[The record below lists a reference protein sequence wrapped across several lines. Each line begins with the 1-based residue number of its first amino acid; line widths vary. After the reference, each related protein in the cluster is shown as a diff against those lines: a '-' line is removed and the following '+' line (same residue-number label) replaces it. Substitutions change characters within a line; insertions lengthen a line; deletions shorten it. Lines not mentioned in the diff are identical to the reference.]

1 MKPKLFAPL
10 DKLKKPTESDF
21 YDHCSIG
28 HDTHQT
34 IVVERDIRGVKLNL
48 EIYDWREYFITVD
61 GNETV
66 SEHGK
71 YCTGQDIISYCIDK
85 QGIWEAEETG
95 VMLDILSEPQTDDR
109 IMLDFGS
116 HIGYYTNLAAQ
127 KGFTVA
133 SFDSS
138 KENLELLYRSAVM
151 NENADKIS
159 IYRCLLDDQAPILS
173 RDAEKVRLAKVDIEG
188 AERHA
193 VQMMADLIG
202 GHKLK
207 YLIMEISPV
216 FNDTYPSLV
225 ETIAGQGYDV
235 YLIETRKDW
244 EHREELDAEPLKT
257 VLKYCQIP
265 AEGRKEYVASLRQ
278 ENFLFVRRD
287 TK

>member
-1 MKPKLFAPL
+1 MKPKLFTPL
-10 DKLKKPTESDF
+10 DKLKQPSGADF
-21 YDHCSIG
+21 YDHCQVG
-28 HDTHQT
+28 HDRHQT
-34 IVVERDIRGVKLNL
+34 IVVRRDIRGVTLDL
-48 EIYDWREYFITVD
+48 EIYDWREYFTTVD

-71 YCTGQDIISYCIDK
+71 YCTGQDIISYCID
-85 QGIWEAEETG
+85 QQNVWETEETG
-95 VMLDILSEPQTDDR
+95 VMLDILNEPQTDDK

-116 HIGYYTNLAAQ
+116 HIGYYTNLAADR
-127 KGFTVA
+127 GFTVA
-133 SFDSS
+133 SFDGS

-151 NENADKIS
+151 NEVADKI
-159 IYRCLLDDQAPILS
+159 YPYLCWLDDQAPILS
-173 RDAEKVRLAKVDIEG
+173 RDTEKVRLAKVDIEG
-188 AERHA
+188 AEQYA
-193 VQMMADLIG
+193 LQMLSDLIG

-216 FNDTYPSLV
+216 FNDTYPAIV

-235 YLIETRKDW
+235 YLIETRKEW
-244 EHREELDAEPLKT
+244 EHREELDNEPLKT

-265 AEGRKEYVASLRQ
+265 ADGRKEYVASLHQ

>member
-10 DKLKKPTESDF
+10 SNLKQPSAGDF
-21 YDHCSIG
+21 YDHCSVG
-28 HDTHQT
+28 HTSHQT

-85 QGIWEAEETG
+85 QGVWEAEETA
-95 VMLDILSEPQTDDR
+95 VMLDILSEPQTDDK

-116 HIGYYTNLAAQ
+116 HIGYYSNLAAL

-133 SFDSS
+133 SFDGS

-151 NENADKIS
+151 NEVADKIETHL
-159 IYRCLLDDQAPILS
+159 CWLDDQAPVLS

-193 VQMMADLIG
+193 LQMMADLIG
-202 GHKLK
+202 GHRIK
-207 YLIMEISPV
+207 YIIMEISPV
-216 FNDTYPSLV
+216 FNDTYPSIV
-225 ETIAGQGYDV
+225 ETIAGQHYDV
-235 YLIETRKDW
+235 YQLPNGQSVQAL
-244 EHREELDAEPLKT
+244 EEFDSAPLET
-257 VLKYCQIP
+257 VLKHCAVP
-265 AEGRKEYVASLRQ
+265 AEGRKEYVASLHQ

-287 TK
+287 SK